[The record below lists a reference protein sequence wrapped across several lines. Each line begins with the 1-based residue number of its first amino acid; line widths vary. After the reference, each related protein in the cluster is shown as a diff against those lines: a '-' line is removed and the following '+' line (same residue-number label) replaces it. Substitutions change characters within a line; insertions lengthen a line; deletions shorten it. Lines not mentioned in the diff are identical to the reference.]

1 MLRYAAQFPTKHL
14 SLFVHMFYTITSP
27 GEGELPVAAWVQ
39 VASAEQINETDVKIL
54 FSFHFILISF

>member
-1 MLRYAAQFPTKHL
+1 MDFHQTMPL
-14 SLFVHMFYTITSP
+14 SVHMFTITSP

-54 FSFHFILISF
+54 FSFHFILILF

>member
-1 MLRYAAQFPTKHL
+1 
-14 SLFVHMFYTITSP
+14 MFTITSP

-54 FSFHFILISF
+54 FSFHFILILF